1 MGGFEVI
8 LRKTQSLIVD
18 DLKPEPSSEGEI
30 GQKTEDDGD
39 ICTPKA
45 EPPNEDD
52 RPLA

>member
-1 MGGFEVI
+1 MI

-18 DLKPEPSSEGEI
+18 DLKPEPSSEREI
-30 GQKTEDDGD
+30 GQKSEDD